1 MTVDDNEVW
10 TGRIELL
17 EERLKSLIIHDIN
30 ACARVNAPYPFELWG
45 AINGLND
52 PEVNAWAARHAVDD

>member
-10 TGRIELL
+10 TGRIKLL

-30 ACARVNAPYPFELWG
+30 EAARQGLPYSFELWG
-45 AINGLND
+45 AISGLND
-52 PEVNAWAARHAVDD
+52 PEVNAWAERHAID

>member
-10 TGRIELL
+10 TGRIKLI

-30 ACARVNAPYPFELWG
+30 ACARAGHAYPFELWG
-45 AINGLND
+45 AIEALND
-52 PEVNAWAARHAVDD
+52 PEVNAWAERHAID